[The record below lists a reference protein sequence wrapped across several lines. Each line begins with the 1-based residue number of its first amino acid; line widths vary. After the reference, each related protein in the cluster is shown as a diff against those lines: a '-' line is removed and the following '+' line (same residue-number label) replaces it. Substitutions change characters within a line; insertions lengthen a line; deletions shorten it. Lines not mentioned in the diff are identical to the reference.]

1 MKSVVKMMVGAALLT
16 ACGTLFAQEP
26 PTALNS
32 AADWN
37 KNANVTDVDGVI
49 NVKKNNIILFSKKFD
64 IDPAKKYTLKFS
76 CRAVNMEKDGDRS
89 QIYAGFNVFDKN
101 GRTLNCFNCLPVPNT
116 MTEVVEDAPKG
127 AKTIKV
133 KDASKFKK
141 PYGTINAGAKADL
154 SDLPNF
160 NMLGNVTDFVQKD
173 GVWEVSLQYPLRVPV
188 KAGTAVREHLR
199 GGYLYTAGIK
209 SAGKDWITMSGTITG
224 MKNGTWTGRVWPGGA
239 VKAQVVILVNW
250 NNKKLETQFKDV
262 SLTVE

>member
-16 ACGTLFAQEP
+16 AFGTVVAQEP
-26 PTALNS
+26 PAALNS

-49 NVKKNNIILFSKKFD
+49 NVKKNTSLFSKKFD
-64 IDPAKKYTLKFS
+64 IDPTKKYKLKFT

-89 QIYAGFNVFDKN
+89 MIYAGFSVFDKN
-101 GRTLNCFNCLPVPNT
+101 GRVLNCYNCLPVPNT

-127 AKTIKV
+127 ANIIKV
-133 KDASKFKK
+133 KDASKFRK

-160 NMLGNVTDFVQKD
+160 NMLGYVKDFVQKD
-173 GVWEVSLQYPLRVPV
+173 DVWEVTLQYPLRAPV
-188 KAGTAVREHLR
+188 KAGTVVREHLR
-199 GGYLYTAGIK
+199 GGYIYTAGVK
-209 SAGKDWITMSGTITG
+209 SAGKDWMTMSGTITG
-224 MKNGTWTGRVWPGGA
+224 MKNGTWTGSVWPGGA

>member
-1 MKSVVKMMVGAALLT
+1 MKSVAKMMIGAALLT
-16 ACGTLFAQEP
+16 AFGTVSAQEP
-26 PTALNS
+26 PAALNS

-37 KNANVTDVDGVI
+37 KNANVSDVDGVI
-49 NVKKNNIILFSKKFD
+49 NVKKNNVILLSKKFD
-64 IDPAKKYTLKFS
+64 IDPKKKITLKFS

-127 AKTIKV
+127 AKIIKV

-141 PYGTINAGAKADL
+141 PYGTINAGAKEDL

-160 NMLGNVTDFVQKD
+160 NMLGYVTDFVQKD
-173 GVWEVSLQYPLRVPV
+173 DVWEVSLQYPLRVPV

-199 GGYLYTAGIK
+199 GGYLYTAGVK
-209 SAGKDWITMSGTITG
+209 SVGKDWITMSGTITG
-224 MKNGTWTGRVWPGGA
+224 VRKGSWTGNVWPSGA

-250 NNKKLETQFKDV
+250 NNKKLETQFKDI
-262 SLTVE
+262 SLTVK

>member
-1 MKSVVKMMVGAALLT
+1 MKSVVKMMVGAVLLT
-16 ACGTLFAQEP
+16 AFGTVAAQEP

-49 NVKKNNIILFSKKFD
+49 NVKKNNVILLSKKFD

-76 CRAVNMEKDGDRS
+76 CRAVNIEKDGDRS
-89 QIYAGFNVFDKN
+89 MIYAGFNVFDKT
-101 GRTLNCFNCLPVPNT
+101 GRVINCYNCCTVPNT

-127 AKTIKV
+127 AKVIKL
-133 KDASKFKK
+133 KDASKFRK
-141 PYGTINAGAKADL
+141 PYGTLNAGAKDDL
-154 SDLPNF
+154 SDLPNY
-160 NMLGNVTDFVQKD
+160 NLLGYVTDFVQKD
-173 GVWEVSLQYPLRVPV
+173 GVWEISLQYPLSRPV

-199 GGYLYTAGIK
+199 GGYLYTAGVK
-209 SAGKDWITMSGTITG
+209 STGKDWITMSGTITG
-224 MKNGTWTGRVWPGGA
+224 VRKGAWTGSAWPDGA

-262 SLTVE
+262 SLTVK